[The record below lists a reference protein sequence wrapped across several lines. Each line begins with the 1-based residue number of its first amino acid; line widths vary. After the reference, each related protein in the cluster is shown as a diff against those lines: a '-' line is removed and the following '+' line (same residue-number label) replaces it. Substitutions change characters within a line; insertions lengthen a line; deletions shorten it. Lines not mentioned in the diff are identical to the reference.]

1 MKEKRDMSKDM
12 ELLVDKIKID
22 VKNTLTPKRYE
33 HVINVMETALLLNK
47 TNIPKWK
54 IEISALLHD
63 FQKELSDSEL
73 IKICKR
79 ENFPEL
85 KNIENWLPIL
95 HGFVAYLYAKNILE
109 IKDNNILNSIKYH
122 SIGRTKMSELEK
134 IIYLSDNIEPTRKY
148 LGVEA
153 IRNIAKND
161 IECALLLLLKT
172 KIDYLS
178 SQKKEGNIH
187 PNTFLMKKW
196 LLEEQKE

>member
-1 MKEKRDMSKDM
+1 
-12 ELLVDKIKID
+12 
-22 VKNTLTPKRYE
+22 
-33 HVINVMETALLLNK
+33 
-47 TNIPKWK
+47 
-54 IEISALLHD
+54 
-63 FQKELSDSEL
+63 
-73 IKICKR
+73 
-79 ENFPEL
+79 
-85 KNIENWLPIL
+85 
-95 HGFVAYLYAKNILE
+95 
-109 IKDNNILNSIKYH
+109 
-122 SIGRTKMSELEK
+122 MSELEK